1 MQPLWPSRKTI
12 PQMSEQLPS
21 VLGMGVGEVTP
32 EPGSL
37 QAVERRVPGVC
48 QEPSEAQRGVSSTPA
63 LQLSA
68 VCSHFRPHVLITVAP
83 LFRLDAGEHVEVPS
97 WLGLIFK
104 VFRNLTRQGCRFFP
118 KHFPPPNSN
127 PNHHRNPCRCSALP
141 AACPT
146 AVSGAAP

>member
-83 LFRLDAGEHVEVPS
+83 LFRLDAGEHVEVPLMAWVDFQS
-97 WLGLIFK
+97 LQEFDTSGLS
-104 VFRNLTRQGCRFFP
+104 VF
-118 KHFPPPNSN
+118 S
-127 PNHHRNPCRCSALP
+127 
-141 AACPT
+141 
-146 AVSGAAP
+146 